1 MRALVAAIGLRNNM
15 SELISD
21 SVNSARRG
29 ATQAALPRTED
40 FWAIFIGI
48 GLIVLAVAF
57 LVTGSSLKWLAVA
70 PQKWSNL
77 SAVGQQLREHAVQYL
92 ALFTLW
98 SVLLGTGATA
108 LGYRFSRFLTAF
120 AVIFVA
126 STGLYFLGQWD
137 QAAHYNLEPPLVAL
151 ALGLL
156 ISNVFGTPQWAA
168 PALRVEFYVKTGIVL
183 LGASLPL
190 TLIAWAGSV
199 AIVQAAIVSLVTFGT
214 IYFVAVRLGLDRRLA
229 ATLGTGGAVCGVSGA
244 IAAGGAVGAKKE
256 QVSIAISLV
265 ILWAIVTIFL
275 LPLAARALLLP
286 TGVAGAWI
294 GTSEFADAAGLAAAQ
309 TYGGYAGNVAGITGT
324 PEAAVNAFT
333 LMKVI
338 GRDVWIG
345 VWAFVLS
352 LIAATRWEATG
363 VQSRGSAA
371 QIWRRFPKFVLG
383 FLVASAIIT
392 VISHGYSYA
401 DYKKVLQ
408 PALVAPLQVLRVWA
422 FTFAFLSIG
431 LTTRL
436 RELLSA
442 GSKPFLAFTAGV
454 AVNILLGYV
463 LSTQVFNGFW
473 TQLGQ

>member
-1 MRALVAAIGLRNNM
+1 M
-15 SELISD
+15 SELIDRAINTSKAET
-21 SVNSARRG
+21 AR
-29 ATQAALPRTED
+29 AALPRTED
-40 FWAIFIGI
+40 FWAILI
-48 GLIVLAVAF
+48 GLGLILLAVALF
-57 LVTGSSLKWLAVA
+57 AGGSSLKWLAVA
-70 PQKWSNL
+70 PQKWSHAPEAL
-77 SAVGQQLREHAVQYL
+77 RQLRDHATQYL
-92 ALFTLW
+92 ALWVLW
-98 SVLLGTGATA
+98 ALVLGAGAAA
-108 LGYRFSRFLTAF
+108 LGYRLGRFLPAF
-120 AVIFVA
+120 ALLYLA
-126 STGLYFLGQWD
+126 SLALYLLGQWD

-151 ALGLL
+151 AIGLL
-156 ISNVFGTPQWAA
+156 ISNTVGTPQWAQ

-190 TLIAWAGSV
+190 TLIAWAGPV
-199 AIVQAAIVSLVTFGT
+199 AIVQAAIVSLLTFGT
-214 IYFVAVRLGLDRRLA
+214 IYFVGVRLGLDRRLA

-265 ILWAIVTIFL
+265 ILWAIVTIFV
-275 LPLAARALLLP
+275 LPLAARALQLP

-309 TYGGYAGNVAGITGT
+309 TYGGYAGSVAGIAGT

-363 VQSRGSAA
+363 VQSRGKAA

-383 FLVASAIIT
+383 FLLASAILT
-392 VISHGYSYA
+392 LISHGYSYA
-401 DYKKVLQ
+401 EYKKILQ
-408 PALVAPLQVLRVWA
+408 PAVVGPLQVLRVWA
-422 FTFAFLSIG
+422 FTFTFLSIG

-442 GSKPFLAFTAGV
+442 GSRPFYAFTAGV
-454 AVNILLGYV
+454 AVNLVVGFV
-463 LSTQVFNGFW
+463 LSTQVFSGFW
-473 TQLGQ
+473 TSLGQ